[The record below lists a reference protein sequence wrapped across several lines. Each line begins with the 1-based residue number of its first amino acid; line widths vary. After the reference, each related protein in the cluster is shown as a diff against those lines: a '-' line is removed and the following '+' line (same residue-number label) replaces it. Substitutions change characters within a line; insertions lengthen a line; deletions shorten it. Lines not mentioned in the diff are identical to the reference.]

1 MTVYPFQI
9 SQVLHT
15 YDKVSRI
22 SQSTA
27 SDAKERNEP
36 EDIVTISSEAKKRHI
51 SMQNNNDIIL
61 KKPKDKKVRQG
72 SGEEKF

>member
-9 SQVLHT
+9 SEVIHT
-15 YDKVSRI
+15 YDKVSKI

-27 SDAKERNEP
+27 SDAKERGEP

-51 SMQNNNDIIL
+51 SGQNNNDASL
-61 KKPKDKKVRQG
+61 KNRKIRR
-72 SGEEKF
+72 